1 MVDIKQSWPL
11 IGQLLSSS
19 LSHRFPSNSHE
30 MVEIGLDWLLD
41 NLRPEWG
48 EIDMRRRELIRKYG
62 LDKKLGVVEDEG
74 LTWSVRMIIRIMQLD
89 AEKLHHDCY
98 DIFDENEDQSDSDLM
113 TRILDRLAVKL
124 RQELEIMEQMVTDS
138 TESFKLCHLL
148 TQSHLRIVKKA
159 QSHVG
164 GPSCS
169 RHKQLEIS

>member
-11 IGQLLSSS
+11 IGQLGLLSSS

-41 NLRPEWG
+41 NLRPEWEEG
-48 EIDMRRRELIRKYG
+48 DMRRRELIRKYG

-74 LTWSVRMIIRIMQLD
+74 LTWSVRMIIKIMQLD
-89 AEKLHHDCY
+89 PEKLHQDCY
-98 DIFDENEDQSDSDLM
+98 DIFDEDQCDSDLV

-124 RQELEIMEQMVTDS
+124 RQELEIMEQMLTDS
-138 TESFKLCHLL
+138 TQSFKLCHLL

>member
-1 MVDIKQSWPL
+1 MGSP
-11 IGQLLSSS
+11 SSS
-19 LSHRFPSNSHE
+19 LSHRLPSNRHE
-30 MVEIGLDWLLD
+30 MVEMSLDWLLD
-41 NLRPEWG
+41 TLRPEWG
-48 EIDMRRRELIRKYG
+48 ERDMREMERRRELIRKYG

-74 LTWSVRMIIRIMQLD
+74 VTWSVRMIIKIMQLD
-89 AEKLHHDCY
+89 SEKLHQDCY
-98 DIFDENEDQSDSDLM
+98 DIFDENEDQSDSDSV

-124 RQELEIMEQMVTDS
+124 RQELEVMEQMLTDF

-164 GPSCS
+164 GQSCS